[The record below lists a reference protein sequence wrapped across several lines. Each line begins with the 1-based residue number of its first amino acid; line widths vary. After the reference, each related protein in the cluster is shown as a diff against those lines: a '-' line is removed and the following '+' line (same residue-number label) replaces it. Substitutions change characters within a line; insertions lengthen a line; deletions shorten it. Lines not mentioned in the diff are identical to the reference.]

1 MTDRPPDPE
10 DRTFD
15 PDDEDRPG
23 SDPGAAYDRW
33 ADAGQVPDEG
43 EENDDALPGA
53 GDVYRSGS

>member
-15 PDDEDRPG
+15 PDDEERPG
-23 SDPGAAYDRW
+23 SDPGAAYDR
-33 ADAGQVPDEG
+33 AVDAGQVHEDDEASDGDMPD
-43 EENDDALPGA
+43 A